1 MIWWWAA
8 LSAQAGA
15 SYQSA
20 EIIRRFCA
28 RQGRPRIQTS
38 RQENAPG
45 FVPKGEV
52 RQPGADASPH
62 WVMRQRTQSQAEG
75 LGSIPI
81 AVFHSGPQRKTPAPK
96 GARVCRRMG
105 EGLGAGGHST
115 RRYAFNARA
124 SPRFLSSK
132 LFSSLASPRKAP
144 ATRARPVC
152 QIGWQ
157 FDVAAIGK
165 LEISQTDAKA
175 SLFPAAA
182 LDHVARADREP
193 AGETV
198 CKRTHKYLLEPT
210 TLLGTFRPPMPD
222 HHDGSETARQ
232 QPQISVNR
240 CGQGAGHA
248 VRSGLRGGS
257 REFGRAVG
265 SGRRLT
271 PCGR

>member
-1 MIWWWAA
+1 M
-8 LSAQAGA
+8 
-15 SYQSA
+15 
-20 EIIRRFCA
+20 RRFLRGRGA
-28 RQGRPRIQTS
+28 RGSRHPDIQTS

-62 WVMRQRTQSQAEG
+62 WVMRQRIQSQAEG
-75 LGSIPI
+75 PGSIPI

-152 QIGWQ
+152 QIGGQ

-175 SLFPAAA
+175 SLSPAAA

-198 CKRTHKYLLEPT
+198 CNRTHKYLLEPT

-240 CGQGAGHA
+240 CGQGARHA
-248 VRSGLRGGS
+248 VRSGLRGGCP
-257 REFGRAVG
+257 EFRGR
-265 SGRRLT
+265 SGLADS
-271 PCGR
+271 

>member
-1 MIWWWAA
+1 
-8 LSAQAGA
+8 
-15 SYQSA
+15 
-20 EIIRRFCA
+20 
-28 RQGRPRIQTS
+28 
-38 RQENAPG
+38 
-45 FVPKGEV
+45 
-52 RQPGADASPH
+52 
-62 WVMRQRTQSQAEG
+62 
-75 LGSIPI
+75 
-81 AVFHSGPQRKTPAPK
+81 
-96 GARVCRRMG
+96 
-105 EGLGAGGHST
+105 
-115 RRYAFNARA
+115 
-124 SPRFLSSK
+124 
-132 LFSSLASPRKAP
+132 
-144 ATRARPVC
+144 
-152 QIGWQ
+152 
-157 FDVAAIGK
+157 VAAIGK

-271 PCGR
+271 PCSR